1 MGTPVAPPSDLRPPN
16 TTGDSVEPDRTELL
30 VRLLS
35 RHQDDLFRYVLAL
48 VPHEDDA
55 RDVLQE
61 TSVAVCRKF
70 PEYDPAKPFL
80 AWAYGFAHLEVLKHR
95 DRDRHRVR
103 PFSLEVLERLA
114 DERTAAEPLLQVRMQ
129 ALEVCLAKLTEADR
143 ALIRR
148 RYHDRVPA
156 DEAARD
162 AGASRRTFFRNLERI
177 RGLLLDC
184 IRRQLGPA
192 DGP

>member
-1 MGTPVAPPSDLRPPN
+1 VDP
-16 TTGDSVEPDRTELL
+16 ERTELL

-35 RHQDDLFRYVLAL
+35 RHQDDLYRYVLAQ

-70 PEYDPAKPFL
+70 AEYDPAKPFL
-80 AWAYGFAHLEVLKHR
+80 AWAYGFAHLEVLKYR
-95 DRDRHRVR
+95 DRDRHRAR

-114 DERTAAEPLLQVRMQ
+114 AERAHIEPVLEVRRH
-129 ALEVCLAKLTEADR
+129 ALEVCLDKLSAADR
-143 ALIRR
+143 ELIRR
-148 RYHDRVPA
+148 RYQDRVPA
-156 DEAARD
+156 DQAARES
-162 AGASRRTFFRNLERI
+162 GASRRTFFRNLERI
-177 RGLLLDC
+177 RRLLLNC
-184 IRRQLGPA
+184 IRRQVGPA